1 MHTEDHIIKHLKG
14 KGHRMTSGRKWFIKI
29 FIKNTKH
36 LSAQD
41 VHQLLAEKGLDVN
54 LSTVYRELQFF
65 SDEGVIRSVQF
76 ADGVQRYELK
86 EEGHH
91 HHLICT
97 KCESAQDIYMDNDL
111 DALESRIEKE
121 NNFSISHHMLDF
133 YGVCGKCG

>member
-1 MHTEDHIIKHLKG
+1 MHTEDHIIHRLKE

-29 FIKNTKH
+29 FINNTKH

-41 VHQLLAEKGLDVN
+41 VHQLLSDKGLDVN

-65 SDEGVIRSVQF
+65 SDEGVIRGVQF

-111 DALESRIEKE
+111 DTLESRIEKE
-121 NNFSISHHMLDF
+121 NSFSISHHMLDF
-133 YGVCGKCG
+133 YGVCGKCK